1 MNIKPSTFDRF
12 IADLT
17 RGDTPRPEDIDEI
30 ERRAAAMHNHY
41 PQKIDAL
48 NAELKSV
55 KTRLDATRLALEAR
69 TEAIVQA
76 VVMEKTDLGKPVFS
90 NESLRGI
97 EIKKRSAADPQCA
110 IELAEIEALEE
121 AHNMNVVLLQRAQ
134 NDYAAWK
141 DMFRLELAAR
151 AN

>member
-1 MNIKPSTFDRF
+1 MQNKQSTFDRF
-12 IADLT
+12 VDDLT
-17 RGDTPRPEDIDEI
+17 RGDTPRPDDIAEI
-30 ERRAAAMHNHY
+30 ERRAAAMHNNY

-76 VVMEKTDLGKPVFS
+76 VVMAKTPEGKPVFS
-90 NESLRGI
+90 NESLRSI
-97 EIKKRSAADPQCA
+97 EIKKRVAADPQCA
-110 IELAEIEALEE
+110 IELSEIEALEE
-121 AHNMNVVLLQRAQ
+121 AHNLNVVLLQRAQ
-134 NDYAAWK
+134 NDYSAWK
-141 DMFRLELAAR
+141 DMFKLELAAR